1 MQRHI
6 CVFKLPSN
14 FVDTDKRTQ
23 CAASPTLITTSR
35 PSTNTIFTKV
45 LSRKSGI
52 LAITVSG
59 EKTLLDSSILIP
71 YGKII
76 LSYVV

>member
-6 CVFKLPSN
+6 CVFILPSN
-14 FVDTDKRTQ
+14 FVDSDKLTQ

-35 PSTNTIFTKV
+35 SSAQTIFIKA
-45 LSRKSGI
+45 LSRKSVI
-52 LAITVSG
+52 LVIIVSG
-59 EKTLLDSSILIP
+59 EKALLDSSILIP

-76 LSYVV
+76 LLHVV

>member
-6 CVFKLPSN
+6 CVFILPSN
-14 FVDTDKRTQ
+14 FVDSGKLTQ

-35 PSTNTIFTKV
+35 SSPHTIFTKV
-45 LSRKSGI
+45 LSRKSVI
-52 LAITVSG
+52 LAIAVSG
-59 EKTLLDSSILIP
+59 VKTLLDSSILDP

-76 LSYVV
+76 CFM